1 MTYAI
6 VLIGMLLLITNEDS
20 RNLLINVGK
29 LCFEICIWVV
39 VAIGLF
45 GVAAWALSVI

>member
-1 MTYAI
+1 MTYLI
-6 VLIGMLLLITNEDS
+6 GLMVLILVLGNEGSRALFLALLDFCIDITM
-20 RNLLINVGK
+20 
-29 LCFEICIWVV
+29 WVV